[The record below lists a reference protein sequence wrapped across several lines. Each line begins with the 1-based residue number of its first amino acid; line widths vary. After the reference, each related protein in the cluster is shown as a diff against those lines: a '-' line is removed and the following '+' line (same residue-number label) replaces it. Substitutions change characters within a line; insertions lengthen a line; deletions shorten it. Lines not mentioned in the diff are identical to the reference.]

1 MQLIKLNK
9 PLSMTSLEIANITG
23 KNHSHVL
30 RDIRNMFKKLGN
42 PFLDDAEVI
51 RQIDNSGRTI
61 EYILNE
67 RFTLLLVS
75 GYSVLLR
82 DAIIKQWQAM
92 RDALDVLRYRKNDTL
107 AQIDA
112 MAVIGYMLPE
122 EERKEKLPYIKANS
136 TVNKI
141 ASDIH
146 GFPKMLK
153 KDEMNLPMLETRTS
167 LLDKYAKL
175 FDMGFDNHLI
185 NEMLRKQMKLL
196 N

>member
-1 MQLIKLNK
+1 
-9 PLSMTSLEIANITG
+9 MTSLEIANITG

>member
-9 PLSMTSLEIANITG
+9 PLTMSSLAIADLCKKRHND
-23 KNHSHVL
+23 VM
-30 RDIRNMFKKLGN
+30 RDIRKM
-42 PFLDDAEVI
+42 
-51 RQIDNSGRTI
+51 
-61 EYILNE
+61 LNE
-67 RFTLLLVS
+67 LGERNFAQSSYINKQNKMQPMYDLDETKALCLVS
-75 GYSVLLR
+75 SYSIELR
-82 DAIIKQWQAM
+82 MGIIKQWQAM
-92 RDALDVLRYRKNDTL
+92 RDALDVLRYRKNDTQ

-153 KDEMNLPMLETRTS
+153 KDEMSITMLETRTE
-167 LLDKYAKL
+167 LLEKYAKL